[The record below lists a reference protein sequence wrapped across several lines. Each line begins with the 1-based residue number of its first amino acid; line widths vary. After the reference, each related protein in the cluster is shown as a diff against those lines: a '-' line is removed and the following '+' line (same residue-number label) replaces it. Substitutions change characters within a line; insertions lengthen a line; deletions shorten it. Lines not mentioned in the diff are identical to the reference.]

1 MRRGHPPLPTLF
13 FFLALALN
21 TAVPLFGASS
31 AWATVAFGRQTG
43 KDCTYCHETP
53 GGPLT
58 AAGRVFRE
66 NGFQLPPA
74 GDGGGTAPGSSDTTS
89 PGVPPAGTSPSAGGS
104 GTPGG
109 ASTSAG
115 TAGLGGA
122 STSAGSRGSEGETA
136 GGPLLS
142 LPGWVRV
149 LLLWAHLVGMVAW
162 LGAIVFVHVVQ
173 SPRIAGQ
180 GIPRGYLKLAW
191 PSLVTVGG
199 SGLLL
204 TLNDV
209 TALGTIPD
217 SRWGRILLGKI
228 AVYLVLVGVATL
240 ATFVISP
247 RLRRLADT
255 AAGHPLKAHDHYKAD
270 GRVTIAYEGRVYDVS
285 TSKLWREGRHARRHE
300 AWRDLTAEMAN
311 APHGPEVLEHFPVLL
326 GGSASTPRPVRAFL
340 VLAYSNLAL
349 VLLVL
354 LLVAAW

>member
-1 MRRGHPPLPTLF
+1 MRRGLPPFLTLVF
-13 FFLALALN
+13 VLALALN
-21 TAVPLFGASS
+21 TAVPLFGAS
-31 AWATVAFGRQTG
+31 AARATAAFGRQTG
-43 KDCTYCHETP
+43 EDCTYCHETP

-58 AAGRVFRE
+58 AAGRAFRE
-66 NGFQLPPA
+66 NGFQLPSP
-74 GDGGGTAPGSSDTTS
+74 GDGGG
-89 PGVPPAGTSPSAGGS
+89 
-104 GTPGG
+104 G
-109 ASTSAG
+109 AAT
-115 TAGLGGA
+115 
-122 STSAGSRGSEGETA
+122 
-136 GGPLLS
+136 GPLLS

-191 PSLVTVGG
+191 PSLATVGG

-209 TALGTIPD
+209 AALGTIPD
-217 SRWGRILLGKI
+217 SRWGRILLAKI

-247 RLRRLADT
+247 RLQRLADT
-255 AAGHPLKAHDHYKAD
+255 AAGHPLRAHDHYKAD

-285 TSKLWREGRHARRHE
+285 ASKLWRGGRHARRHE
-300 AWRDLTAEMAN
+300 AWGDLTAEMAN
-311 APHGPEVLEHFPVLL
+311 APHGPEVLEQFPVLL
-326 GGSASTPRPVRAFL
+326 GGPAPTPRAVRAFL
-340 VLAYSNLAL
+340 VLAYSNLGL